1 MLNVEV
7 RVELGTGGVGHTVP
21 GPGFPVIR
29 LIGEMR
35 PWINVEV
42 FGRHDV
48 VVAVVT
54 GEKIVDRL
62 HDCRGAGHRERTT
75 LAEIVLY
82 IDDEERSHTFTVS
95 ADRVARP
102 AIAVQ

>member
-1 MLNVEV
+1 
-7 RVELGTGGVGHTVP
+7 
-21 GPGFPVIR
+21 
-29 LIGEMR
+29 MR

-62 HDCRGAGHRERTT
+62 HHRRGAGHRERTT
-75 LAEIVLY
+75 LAEIVLD
-82 IDDEERSHTFTVS
+82 IDDEERAHALTVS